1 MVAWSPGD
9 RVVVLGAG
17 ATRGAEF
24 VEQRKPV
31 CEPPLNMDFFTQLQ
45 RVATRKHQ
53 DSINAVLKDVRRV
66 YGSNY
71 RVSLEQYFTQ
81 IESLLAIAELVPVKT
96 VTFTAEGLEL
106 MRSRLMN
113 ALSAVL
119 EESAD
124 VSKSQSV
131 ARLHRCSYHKA
142 IVESLR
148 HRDTVVSFN
157 YDCVI
162 DDALR
167 TYAKG
172 RWSAKYGYCFPNP
185 SRVAGHD
192 VWDADDAPGEVNKTI
207 NLLKLH
213 GSLNWRPLPENDD
226 AEIQLRARP
235 YKQRGDKE
243 YELVPP
249 ENAKRLDGRLVLK
262 RLWGSAERAIRSAK
276 IVCLIGFSFT
286 PTDLH
291 VDSLF
296 RMALGRNQRLTRLI
310 IVNPDPDH
318 RRSIRG
324 VFRAQLDRDIRLV
337 QFDRFSD
344 FAPHAGSLLVDDE

>member
-24 VEQRKPV
+24 VERRQPV

-45 RVATRKHQ
+45 RVSSRKHQ
-53 DSINAVLKDVRRV
+53 ETINAVLKDVRRV

-71 RVSLEQYFTQ
+71 RVTLEQYVTQ
-81 IESLLAIAELVPVKT
+81 LESLRAISELVPVTT
-96 VTFTAEGLEL
+96 VTFTIEGLDA
-106 MRSRLMN
+106 MRRRLLN

-124 VSKSQSV
+124 VAKAQSV
-131 ARLHRCSYHKA
+131 ARQHRCAYHKA
-142 IVESLR
+142 LIENLQR
-148 HRDTVVSFN
+148 RDTIISFN
-157 YDCVI
+157 YDCVV
-162 DDALR
+162 DDSLR
-167 TYAKG
+167 AHAAG
-172 RWSAKYGYCFPNP
+172 RWSAKYGYCFPSP
-185 SRVAGHD
+185 SRVTGHQA
-192 VWDADDAPGEVNKTI
+192 WDAEAAPTGVNQTI

-213 GSLNWRPLPENDD
+213 GSLNWRPLPNVDD
-226 AEIQLRARP
+226 AEIQLRERP
-235 YKQRGDKE
+235 YKQAGDKD

-249 ENAKRLDGRLVLK
+249 ENAKRLDGRFVLK

-276 IVCLIGFSFT
+276 VICLVGFSFT

-296 RMALGRNQRLTRLI
+296 RMALGNNQRLERVI
-310 IVNPDPDH
+310 IVNPSPDH

-324 VFRAQLDRDIRLV
+324 VFRSQLDRDVRLV
-337 QFDRFSD
+337 QFDRFGQ
-344 FAPHAGSLLVDDE
+344 FAPHARGLLAGDD